1 MIMMIL
7 VEFRLNLC
15 LFKARN
21 DKTVCNTIE
30 LAFYRAHITKV
41 YNFICLSNNIIHV
54 VYSIIAEYL

>member
-30 LAFYRAHITKV
+30 LAFYRAHIT
-41 YNFICLSNNIIHV
+41 IV
-54 VYSIIAEYL
+54 VIF